1 MPKPTIEE
9 MKEMKKDEIELLAA
23 IKLISEHIDDRWDPK
38 DWTRPMMTE
47 KAEAGFEEFFIKYI
61 R

>member
-1 MPKPTIEE
+1 